1 MEIEVAAVVIKADYD
16 QAMSGA
22 IGEDEVVIGA
32 REHLIYERR
41 DERGTEVVEQG
52 ERAGCLSAITGRG
65 GLGEALA
72 VGAAGCLVGFLL
84 DDIDGAVHGLLFAEL
99 FGREAAGRGGG
110 GIRGDGAQGR
120 GVGEQ

>member
-72 VGAAGCLVGFLL
+72 VGAAGCLVGFLRFL
-84 DDIDGAVHGLLFAEL
+84 VMSFPSLLYVMRRINFNYYSKT
-99 FGREAAGRGGG
+99 
-110 GIRGDGAQGR
+110 
-120 GVGEQ
+120 